1 MSFKARFSNAL
12 SRRNIRT
19 ALFSPQAIAFLPAF
33 ILGGFWL
40 WGEAALLGIALA
52 LPVFIALLGPLYD
65 PLSASHNDLRRL
77 GQRERIET
85 ALDHSL
91 QTGHHSQRKTAALMI
106 ELDDF
111 DALVD
116 RLGHKAGDDILR
128 RTSDRLQG
136 MLRDRDVVVRLDG
149 ATFAIALAPA
159 LRADLEALVQIAG
172 RLQSAVSEPVSLDA
186 TTVYVSC
193 SIGFCLSI
201 RSPDASGNAMLEAA
215 ELALSDAK
223 QNGPSAIRGYT
234 AEMQLRD
241 KARHV
246 LIDEARVALDD
257 GQIRPWFQPQVSTDT
272 GEVTGFEALA
282 RWQHPERG
290 MIPPSDFLPILDQA
304 GLFERLGE
312 VILYHSLK
320 SLTLWDKAGFKVPK
334 IGVNFCSAQL
344 RNPKLVDKIRWELDR
359 FDLAPERLAVEI
371 LETVVAD
378 MQDDII
384 TRNIAGLA
392 KLGCSID
399 LDDFGTG
406 HASIA
411 NIRRFAVGRIKIDR
425 SFVMKVDTDPEQ
437 QRMVSAILTMS
448 EQLGL
453 ETLGEGVETI
463 GEHAMLAQLGC
474 GHIQGFGLA
483 RPMPFSKTI
492 AWMEKH
498 RQKLAETPKIGRR
511 TG

>member
-1 MSFKARFSNAL
+1 
-12 SRRNIRT
+12 
-19 ALFSPQAIAFLPAF
+19 
-33 ILGGFWL
+33 
-40 WGEAALLGIALA
+40 
-52 LPVFIALLGPLYD
+52 
-65 PLSASHNDLRRL
+65 
-77 GQRERIET
+77 
-85 ALDHSL
+85 
-91 QTGHHSQRKTAALMI
+91 
-106 ELDDF
+106 
-111 DALVD
+111 
-116 RLGHKAGDDILR
+116 
-128 RTSDRLQG
+128 
-136 MLRDRDVVVRLDG
+136 
-149 ATFAIALAPA
+149 
-159 LRADLEALVQIAG
+159 
-172 RLQSAVSEPVSLDA
+172 
-186 TTVYVSC
+186 
-193 SIGFCLSI
+193 
-201 RSPDASGNAMLEAA
+201 
-215 ELALSDAK
+215 
-223 QNGPSAIRGYT
+223 
-234 AEMQLRD
+234 MQLRD